1 MQGFRFL
8 AFSPIFRLA
17 PSTLAT
23 DASRHAPATQPPA
36 PSRRQLRR
44 NQTDAERRL
53 WHYLRGRRLLNLRF
67 RRQHP
72 IGPYYADFACLELGL
87 VVELDGGQHNDS
99 RGRYRDGVR
108 SDVLAGYGYAV
119 IRFWDNDVLR
129 DTSAVLEVIARMRAG
144 PHPNPLP
151 LTRERE

>member
-1 MQGFRFL
+1 MLCGMRL
-8 AFSPIFRLA
+8 HPVTRAFA
-17 PSTLAT
+17 
-23 DASRHAPATQPPA
+23 
-36 PSRRQLRR
+36 RQLRR

-99 RGRYRDGVR
+99 RGQYRDGVR
-108 SDVLAGYGYAV
+108 TDVLAGYGYAV

-129 DTSAVLEVIARMRAG
+129 DTSAVLEVIARSAQAQT
-144 PHPNPLP
+144 PTPSQ
-151 LTRERE
+151 

>member
-1 MQGFRFL
+1 MLHGM
-8 AFSPIFRLA
+8 RL
-17 PSTLAT
+17 
-23 DASRHAPATQPPA
+23 HPATREFA
-36 PSRRQLRR
+36 RQLRR

-87 VVELDGGQHNDS
+87 VVELDGGQHNEP
-99 RGRYRDGVR
+99 RGLYRDGVR

-129 DTSAVLEVIARMRAG
+129 DTSAVLEVIARCAEA
-144 PHPNPLP
+144 
-151 LTRERE
+151 LTQPSPAKRERE